1 MEFAD
6 MGQTLAAFAL
16 VVGLIGLLGLAMRKF
31 GNPAMRIRGR
41 DEARLSIVESL
52 SIDPR
57 SRLLLIRR
65 DDVEHLIVKSGDRF
79 EVIEV
84 DIAAG
89 DVDDEEE
96 ERGPRIPKLMVT
108 KKAERESDAA

>member
-6 MGQTLAAFAL
+6 MGQTIAAFAL

-41 DEARLSIVESL
+41 DEARLAIVESL
-52 SIDPR
+52 PIDAR

-84 DIAAG
+84 DILAG
-89 DVDDEEE
+89 ETEEE
-96 ERGPRIPKLMVT
+96 EEHGPRIPKLMVT

>member
-41 DEARLSIVESL
+41 EEARLAIVESL
-52 SIDPR
+52 PIDAR

-65 DDVEHLIVKSGDRF
+65 DDVEHLVVKSGDRF

-84 DIAAG
+84 DILASE
-89 DVDDEEE
+89 DENEE